1 MQGNLGLHLLAT
13 FSLLSDVSSR
23 TLRIVFRTK
32 GVERRSF
39 FLSSPSLA
47 PTRGNPITSNGTFPQ
62 SHLGQRLPPLYL
74 CRARC
79 NGIKLGETREGIR
92 GRKDGRNKEEVA
104 ERKWRERAMEMS
116 EGGGTWRYRGTTY
129 RHSRVDQRLFN
140 HWRQRRGHR
149 KEPLIRWLEKKNQIF
164 FLFLLKMVI
173 GSLRRT
179 EGAFTFATSLLFA
192 VTVASVAS
200 YLSSRPPA
208 PYPTSRDRQMCTANH
223 LEPDR

>member
-104 ERKWRERAMEMS
+104 ERKSRERAMEMS
-116 EGGGTWRYRGTTY
+116 EGGGTWRSRGTTY
-129 RHSRVDQRLFN
+129 RQSRVDQRLFY

-149 KEPLIRWLEKKNQIF
+149 KELLISRVIF
-164 FLFLLKMVI
+164 
-173 GSLRRT
+173 
-179 EGAFTFATSLLFA
+179 
-192 VTVASVAS
+192 
-200 YLSSRPPA
+200 
-208 PYPTSRDRQMCTANH
+208 
-223 LEPDR
+223 